1 MEDPPVRVSNQVLAS
16 QTANWRE
23 TEIQTLPDNNLVVIF
38 TGLMLLVFLAAMDQT
53 IVAAALPSIV
63 RELGGGD
70 AYSWAG
76 TAYLLAGACLT
87 PLNGKLSDITGR
99 KLLLFVHIAVFLVGS
114 ALCGASQS
122 FVMFILSRAVQGIGG
137 GGIMALMNII
147 VSEIVSLEER
157 PKYGGLNGAIWGVAS
172 VLGPLI
178 GGAFTDRVTWR
189 WAFYINLPIGAVA
202 AGLLCFLKASSNSW
216 RLNPRPRRTFSE
228 NLREFDF
235 IGLFLIMA
243 GVVCL
248 LVGFQF
254 GQINWTDPQ
263 AIVLVV
269 IASLLLVG
277 GCINEL
283 FTKRSPI
290 IPPRL
295 LKTRTTT
302 AIMGS
307 GAVHM
312 FVFLM
317 ASYFLPT
324 YFQALGSSA
333 TKSGIEMLPFSL
345 VSSIVSFSSGLV
357 VAKTGKYRPVF
368 WTGFVLM
375 TLGYGLMIQLDDRSS
390 RVEKEMYI
398 FVAALGAG
406 CFFQIPTIAI
416 QAAMPL
422 ADMATSTTAF
432 MLVRSLSGSI
442 GLSVGSIIFTNTLR
456 KRLAQEA
463 PEYYSLYKPINDSA
477 NQLKDLVFIQ
487 PPELRQRV
495 VHAYASSI
503 SFIWIVCTPLIGAG
517 LIMTLLIRG
526 YSLKRPVVRLRDQIA
541 NRNDIPL
548 SAVGGQRALNP
559 A

>member
-202 AGLLCFLKASSNSW
+202 AGLLCFLK
-216 RLNPRPRRTFSE
+216 LNPRPRRTFSE

-390 RVEKEMYI
+390 RVEKETYI

-477 NQLKDLVFIQ
+477 NQLKDL

>member
-1 MEDPPVRVSNQVLAS
+1 MQAHP
-16 QTANWRE
+16 TARALNESPAPETQDWRE
-23 TEIQTLPDNNLVVIF
+23 EVQTLPDNNYVVVF
-38 TGLMLLVFLAAMDQT
+38 TGLLLLVFLAAMDQT

-76 TAYLLAGACLT
+76 TAYLLTGACLN
-87 PLNGKLSDITGR
+87 PLNGKLSDIIGR
-99 KLLLFVHIAVFLVGS
+99 KLLLYVHMGIFLFGS
-114 ALCGASQS
+114 ALCALSRS
-122 FVMFILSRAVQGIGG
+122 FMMFILSRAVQGIGG
-137 GGIMALMNII
+137 GGVLALMNII

-157 PKYGGLNGAIWGVAS
+157 PKYGGLNGAIWGIAS

-178 GGAFTDRVTWR
+178 GGAFTDRVSWR
-189 WAFYINLPIGAVA
+189 WAFWINLPIGAVS
-202 AGLLCFLKASSNSW
+202 AGLLFFLK
-216 RLNPRPRRTFSE
+216 LTPQPRRTFAE
-228 NLREFDF
+228 NLRQFDF
-235 IGLFLIMA
+235 VGLILIVS

-254 GQINWTDPQ
+254 GQNNWADPQ
-263 AIVLVV
+263 AIALVTLSV
-269 IASLLLVG
+269 LLLAS

-283 FTKRSPI
+283 YTKQSPI

-333 TKSGIEMLPFSL
+333 TKSGVEMLPFSL
-345 VSSIVSFSSGLV
+345 VSSVMSFCSGMV
-357 VAKTGKYRPVF
+357 VGKTGRYRPVF

-375 TLGYGLMIQLDDRSS
+375 TLGFGLMIRLDDRSS
-390 RVEKEMYI
+390 RIEKEMYI

-406 CFFQIPTIAI
+406 CFFQIPTIAL
-416 QAAMPL
+416 QAAMPM

-442 GLSVGSIIFTNTLR
+442 GLSVGSIVFTNTLR
-456 KRLAQEA
+456 RRLITDA
-463 PEYYSLYKPINDSA
+463 PEYYGSYRPISESA
-477 NQLKDLVFIQ
+477 NQLKDLAFIQ

-495 VHAYASSI
+495 IHAYTKSI
-503 SFIWIVCTPLIGAG
+503 SLMWLICTPLLG
-517 LIMTLLIRG
+517 LGLFMSTRL
-526 YSLKRPVVRLRDQIA
+526 YSLWDKHVRLTKGVQ
-541 NRNDIPL
+541 L
-548 SAVGGQRALNP
+548 L
-559 A
+559 